1 MHLEESCSESN
12 ASYFI
17 MLAHNIRGR
26 YWCYGSVGWTFPPA
40 LHYMLFL
47 CDRWQQ
53 RGCMTDWCLTWK
65 CIWREGASLN
75 SSTWK
80 KTALID
86 IHWCLLNVEMETK
99 QWMSAHFGG
108 GWCISAVVTATV
120 VMSTGTYFCKC
131 SMLVL
136 VDHWQNALLMMV
148 TMLKSSVLWLRI
160 CSIKLHYC
168 VLCICCIF
176 YGNT

>member
-1 MHLEESCSESN
+1 MLCSQGIVTIVLFFNLRQKEIFFQWKMYLLVFGFILFLYKGCSENN

-17 MLAHNIRGR
+17 MFAQKVISRSR
-26 YWCYGSVGWTFPPA
+26 WCKSRGWTFPTIFC
-40 LHYMLFL
+40 YILFL

-136 VDHWQNALLMMV
+136 VDHWQNA
-148 TMLKSSVLWLRI
+148 
-160 CSIKLHYC
+160 
-168 VLCICCIF
+168 
-176 YGNT
+176 